1 MMIQVRYFSWVREK
15 LHKDRETVELP
26 ATAHLLQ
33 DLLATLDQR
42 GGDYAVLKNNNKM
55 LRYALNYRLA
65 KPGDNIK
72 NGDEVAIF
80 PPVTGG

>member
-15 LHKDRETVELP
+15 LQKDRETLELP
-26 ATAHLLQ
+26 ANASRLQ
-33 DLLATLDQR
+33 DVLATLDQR
-42 GGDYAVLKNNNKM
+42 GGDYALLKKNNGM

-65 KPGDNIK
+65 KPSDQIK